1 MSPRFSIVIPVYKV
15 EKYLR
20 QCLDS
25 VLAQSYTDFEI
36 VVVDDGSPDNCPAIC
51 DAYATADSRVT
62 VIHKENGGL
71 SDARN
76 AGLLAA
82 TGEYVIFMDSD
93 DYYLSTD
100 LFTEIDAK
108 IAETAC
114 DAVFFQY
121 RKYIEKSKT
130 LKESPVPYPE
140 TMGMSCNE
148 VLLHLSARD
157 MLDAS
162 ACQKATRRTLFLEN
176 GLFFKTRLFSEDVEW
191 FFRYVPQLKSVA
203 LLNEPAYCYRIRAGS
218 ISHSLTEKNIRDL
231 FSSIEIHADAI
242 RDGDAEN
249 KAALL
254 NYMAYQYYI
263 VLGLSHNVLRGSV
276 RRTFFSALRRYRWLA
291 DYSISGKTRKCAL
304 LVRLLGVRLSGVIM
318 GLYIRIE

>member
-1 MSPRFSIVIPVYKV
+1 MSPRFSVVIPVYKV

-51 DAYATADSRVT
+51 DAYAAADSRVT

-148 VLLHLSARD
+148 VLLHLSWMPVHVKKPVVEPCFWKTACFSKRD
-157 MLDAS
+157 S
-162 ACQKATRRTLFLEN
+162 FQRTWS
-176 GLFFKTRLFSEDVEW
+176 GFF
-191 FFRYVPQLKSVA
+191 A
-203 LLNEPAYCYRIRAGS
+203 MC
-218 ISHSLTEKNIRDL
+218 
-231 FSSIEIHADAI
+231 
-242 RDGDAEN
+242 
-249 KAALL
+249 
-254 NYMAYQYYI
+254 
-263 VLGLSHNVLRGSV
+263 LS
-276 RRTFFSALRRYRWLA
+276 
-291 DYSISGKTRKCAL
+291 
-304 LVRLLGVRLSGVIM
+304 
-318 GLYIRIE
+318 

>member
-51 DAYATADSRVT
+51 DAYAAADSRVT

-140 TMGMSCNE
+140 TMRMSCNE

-162 ACQKATRRTLFLEN
+162 ACQKATRRTLLLEN
-176 GLFFKTRLFSEDVEW
+176 GLFSKRDSFQRTWSG
-191 FFRYVPQLKSVA
+191 FFA
-203 LLNEPAYCYRIRAGS
+203 MC
-218 ISHSLTEKNIRDL
+218 
-231 FSSIEIHADAI
+231 
-242 RDGDAEN
+242 
-249 KAALL
+249 
-254 NYMAYQYYI
+254 
-263 VLGLSHNVLRGSV
+263 LS
-276 RRTFFSALRRYRWLA
+276 
-291 DYSISGKTRKCAL
+291 
-304 LVRLLGVRLSGVIM
+304 
-318 GLYIRIE
+318 

>member
-1 MSPRFSIVIPVYKV
+1 MQLGLLLRASMERREQMSPRFSVVIPVYKV

-51 DAYATADSRVT
+51 DAYATSDSRVT

-130 LKESPVPYPE
+130 LKEIPTPYPATIE
-140 TMGMSCNE
+140 CLVMKCCCDCHRGICWMPVHVKKPLVDHGFWKTACFSK
-148 VLLHLSARD
+148 RD
-157 MLDAS
+157 S
-162 ACQKATRRTLFLEN
+162 FQRTWS
-176 GLFFKTRLFSEDVEW
+176 GFFAMCRS
-191 FFRYVPQLKSVA
+191 
-203 LLNEPAYCYRIRAGS
+203 
-218 ISHSLTEKNIRDL
+218 
-231 FSSIEIHADAI
+231 
-242 RDGDAEN
+242 
-249 KAALL
+249 
-254 NYMAYQYYI
+254 
-263 VLGLSHNVLRGSV
+263 
-276 RRTFFSALRRYRWLA
+276 
-291 DYSISGKTRKCAL
+291 
-304 LVRLLGVRLSGVIM
+304 
-318 GLYIRIE
+318 